1 MRSFHLL
8 PLALFAALLTVWA
21 TPAFAEEGWSRFR
34 GPNGSGLAPAVDLQL
49 PYSEADDLCWKT
61 AIPGVGN
68 SSPVLWGENVY
79 LLSGEKDGSTVYALC
94 LNAKTGKLVW
104 KTDLASGGYN
114 LHSKNTFASTT
125 PAIDAHSLYITWSDG
140 QHTTMASLTHD
151 GKVEWTTELGPW
163 ISQHGFG
170 VSPMLY
176 DEFVILPLMQLGG
189 DAKLKG
195 RQAGQSRLVAIDR
208 STGQIVWEAA
218 RDSDVAAYSVPC
230 LYKTKDGRDLLICCS
245 SAHGIAAHNPMN
257 GDQVWANP
265 AFKMRSVSSPV
276 VIDGVAYGSCGS
288 GGGGNYVV
296 AVDAETGKTIYRFDR
311 SAPYVPGAVGKDG
324 LTYLWYDK
332 GIVTCI
338 RTADGEK
345 VWQQR
350 IGGDYSGSPI
360 LCGDRLINVSEDG
373 EVVILAA
380 SEKFEEL
387 GRFSLGEGSK
397 ATPAAANGKLYI
409 RTDSHLF
416 CLGEK

>member
-1 MRSFHLL
+1 MNRFRLL
-8 PLALFAALLTVWA
+8 PLALFASFAA
-21 TPAFAEEGWSRFR
+21 ACSTPSFAEEAWSRFR
-34 GPNGSGLAPAVDLQL
+34 GPNGSGLAAAVDLKL

-61 AIPGVGN
+61 SLPGVGN
-68 SSPVLWGENVY
+68 SSPVLWGDNVF
-79 LLSGEKDGSTVYALC
+79 LLSGEKDGSFVYAIC
-94 LNAKTGKLVW
+94 LNAKSGELVW
-104 KTDLASGGYN
+104 KRDLASSGYR

-125 PAIDAHSLYITWSDG
+125 PAVDAHSVYITWSDG
-140 QHTTMASLTHD
+140 EQTTMASLTHD
-151 GKVEWTTELGPW
+151 GKLEWTTDLGPW
-163 ISQHGFG
+163 VSQHGFG

-176 DEFVILPLMQLGG
+176 DEYVILPLMQLGNPN
-189 DAKLKG
+189 KLNG
-195 RQAGQSRLVAIDR
+195 RKEAQSRVVALDR
-208 STGQIVWEAA
+208 ATGRIVWEAA
-218 RDSDVAAYSVPC
+218 RDGDVAAYSVPC
-230 LYKTKDGRDLLICCS
+230 LYQTKDGRDLLICCS
-245 SAHGIAAHNPMN
+245 SAHGMAAHNPMN

-296 AVDAETGKTIYRFDR
+296 AVNPETGETLYRFER
-311 SAPYVPGAVGKDG
+311 SAPYVPGAVGKNG

-332 GIVTCI
+332 GIVTCL

-350 IGGDYSGSPI
+350 IGGNYSGSPI
-360 LCGDRLINVSEDG
+360 LCGDRLINISEEG

-380 SEKFEEL
+380 GDAFQEL

-397 ATPAAANGKLYI
+397 ASPAAANGKLYI
-409 RTDSHLF
+409 RTDSQLF